1 MVYLGINQD
10 KKNCCGYTIGRPNGI
25 QQSTGS
31 WGQVL
36 AINDS
41 WIGFC
46 LAKKWYHRV
55 NLEDTFIVSSDTDF
69 KESESVKNK

>member
-46 LAKKWYHRV
+46 LAK
-55 NLEDTFIVSSDTDF
+55 NDTQS
-69 KESESVKNK
+69 